1 MSKIVRGLEDLHTC
15 GIVHRDLK
23 LPNLLIDFKTPMKI
37 GDMELT
43 ADDFVSFEPEEMK
56 DFLSQVDL
64 MEVDFDIKIGDLGF
78 SKFVP
83 IP

>member
-1 MSKIVRGLEDLHTC
+1 MRGLEDLHTC

-56 DFLSQVDL
+56 DFLS
-64 MEVDFDIKIGDLGF
+64 
-78 SKFVP
+78 
-83 IP
+83 